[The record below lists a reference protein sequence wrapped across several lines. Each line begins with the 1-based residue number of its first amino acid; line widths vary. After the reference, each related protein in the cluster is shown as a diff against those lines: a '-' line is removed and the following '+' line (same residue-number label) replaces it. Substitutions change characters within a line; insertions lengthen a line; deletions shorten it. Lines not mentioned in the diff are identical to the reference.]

1 MTEGMPSR
9 LLGQHPT
16 LASLSDPLTVWDV
29 IVVGGGITGAGIL
42 LEAARRGW
50 KALLLEQK
58 DFAWGTSSRS
68 SKMVHGGLRYI
79 AQGDLRLT
87 RHSLQ
92 ERERLL
98 NELPELV
105 VRMPYLFPVRAGRFP
120 GRWPLTLIL
129 KVYDALAGIRDHR
142 WIPRD
147 ELLTRYPQLGHAD
160 LRGAMHYTDALTD
173 DSRLVIRVLQEA
185 MLEGASARN
194 HTLAES
200 IERDDTSPLHLQVVQ
215 VRDQIDGTRTSL
227 QARHVFNATGLWADR
242 LSATPPVIRPQ
253 RGTHLFL
260 DAVRLPVSDCLTF
273 MHPRD
278 GRPVFAFPWKGQT
291 CIGTTDLDHQG
302 QLNDEPFATQGEVD
316 YLLEAVNHQ
325 MPQMRLLPTDVQ
337 ATMAGVRPIIASG
350 KGRNPSRERR
360 DHLVWQGQGVIS
372 VSGGKLTTFRQIA
385 LDALLAADLI
395 DPTEHRRA
403 HHDRRQRCFRHQPGT
418 PAGLDHPLQ
427 GTPHGAA
434 LRAQLDWILQHEMVV
449 NLDDLLLRRLR
460 VGTLQNELS
469 RDQTDDIRAA
479 CQRWLGWTDAVW
491 HAQWTRY
498 SELIATH
505 YRLPADL
512 LRTAQEAPRHG

>member
-1 MTEGMPSR
+1 
-9 LLGQHPT
+9 GQ
-16 LASLSDPLTVWDV
+16 
-29 IVVGGGITGAGIL
+29 
-42 LEAARRGW
+42 
-50 KALLLEQK
+50 
-58 DFAWGTSSRS
+58 
-68 SKMVHGGLRYI
+68 
-79 AQGDLRLT
+79 
-87 RHSLQ
+87 
-92 ERERLL
+92 
-98 NELPELV
+98 
-105 VRMPYLFPVRAGRFP
+105 
-120 GRWPLTLIL
+120 
-129 KVYDALAGIRDHR
+129 
-142 WIPRD
+142 
-147 ELLTRYPQLGHAD
+147 AD
-160 LRGAMHYTDALTD
+160 LRGAMRYTDALTD

-194 HTLAES
+194 HTQVES
-200 IERDDTSPLHLQVVQ
+200 IERDDTSPLRLQNLQ
-215 VRDQIDGTRTSL
+215 VRDQLDGAVVSL

-260 DAVRLPVSDCLTF
+260 DAGRLPVSDCLTF

-302 QLNDEPFATQGEVD
+302 NFNDEPFATSPEVD

-325 MPQMRLLPTDVQ
+325 MPQLHLHPADVQ

-403 HHDRRQRCFRHQPGT
+403 HRDRRQRCFRHQPGT

-434 LRAQLDWILQHEMVV
+434 LRTQLDWILQHEMVV

-460 VGTLQNELS
+460 VGALQSALS
-469 RDQTDDIRAA
+469 PDQQDDIRAA
-479 CQRWLGWTDAVW
+479 CQRWLGWSEAVW
-491 HAQWTRY
+491 QAQWSRY
-498 SELIATH
+498 SEVIATH
-505 YRLPADL
+505 YRLPAGL
-512 LRTAQEAPRHG
+512 PRTALEAHPHG